1 LILSAHLID
10 DGDGIRDH
18 FVADGARW
26 SLAGPLG
33 L

>member
-10 DGDGIRDH
+10 DGIRDH
-18 FVADGARW
+18 FVAGGARW
-26 SLAGPLG
+26 SLAGSLG